1 MNYLS
6 KRNYCTSAQH
16 HIKTISVTIL
26 STNYVS
32 SAFSVGADKSTNLE
46 EVLFAADG
54 LCARRF
60 KFKASAVR
68 AHSCLLGVPDLTW
81 VHD

>member
-26 STNYVS
+26 STIYLS
-32 SAFSVGADKSTNLE
+32 SAFSVGADKSTNSE
-46 EVLFAADG
+46 DVLFAADG
-54 LCARRF
+54 LCARADSNLKRQPF
-60 KFKASAVR
+60 VRIPAFSAS
-68 AHSCLLGVPDLTW
+68 PI
-81 VHD
+81 